1 MAEHLETM
9 AIQWHLGFLGAA
21 EIELIS
27 NKEDLEFLREF
38 QLSKEPLR
46 MDLLIIKK
54 PDKVRIHNEIGH
66 IFKRYNVIEYKSPD
80 DGLSIDDFYKTIG
93 YACLYKGLGESVNEI
108 PAEELTVSVFR
119 ETYPRELFKALK
131 KSGANIQL
139 HSQGIYYIKGQMLFD
154 TQVVVTGQ
162 LKNEAHRS
170 LRILSKHA
178 QKEDVQAFIA
188 ESMRLT
194 APGDRNNIDAILQV
208 SASANRALYE
218 EVRRDSNMCEA
229 LKELMKDEI
238 DKERQEA
245 AQIATQDT
253 ILENIKSLMH
263 NLNLSAE
270 QAMAALNIPVPNR
283 SGYISRL

>member
-1 MAEHLETM
+1 M
-9 AIQWHLGFLGAA
+9 
-21 EIELIS
+21 
-27 NKEDLEFLREF
+27 
-38 QLSKEPLR
+38 
-46 MDLLIIKK
+46 
-54 PDKVRIHNEIGH
+54 
-66 IFKRYNVIEYKSPD
+66 
-80 DGLSIDDFYKTIG
+80 
-93 YACLYKGLGESVNEI
+93 
-108 PAEELTVSVFR
+108 
-119 ETYPRELFKALK
+119 K

-238 DKERQEA
+238 EKERQEA
-245 AQIATQDT
+245 AQDT

>member
-1 MAEHLETM
+1 MDRRYD
-9 AIQWHLGFLGAA
+9 
-21 EIELIS
+21 S
-27 NKEDLEFLREF
+27 
-38 QLSKEPLR
+38 LSMGSK
-46 MDLLIIKK
+46 
-54 PDKVRIHNEIGH
+54 N
-66 IFKRYNVIEYKSPD
+66 
-80 DGLSIDDFYKTIG
+80 LSLT
-93 YACLYKGLGESVNEI
+93 KG
-108 PAEELTVSVFR
+108 TV
-119 ETYPRELFKALK
+119 Y
-131 KSGANIQL
+131 
-139 HSQGIYYIKGQMLFD
+139 
-154 TQVVVTGQ
+154 VVTGQ

-238 DKERQEA
+238 EKERQEA
-245 AQIATQDT
+245 AKAAAKIATQDT

-263 NLNLSAE
+263 NLNFSAE

>member
-1 MAEHLETM
+1 M
-9 AIQWHLGFLGAA
+9 
-21 EIELIS
+21 
-27 NKEDLEFLREF
+27 
-38 QLSKEPLR
+38 
-46 MDLLIIKK
+46 
-54 PDKVRIHNEIGH
+54 
-66 IFKRYNVIEYKSPD
+66 
-80 DGLSIDDFYKTIG
+80 
-93 YACLYKGLGESVNEI
+93 
-108 PAEELTVSVFR
+108 
-119 ETYPRELFKALK
+119 K
-131 KSGANIQL
+131 KSGANIEL

-263 NLNLSAE
+263 NLNFSAE

>member
-1 MAEHLETM
+1 MP
-9 AIQWHLGFLGAA
+9 
-21 EIELIS
+21 IS
-27 NKEDLEFLREF
+27 QGDGKIKSRTKAQTTDC
-38 QLSKEPLR
+38 LST
-46 MDLLIIKK
+46 
-54 PDKVRIHNEIGH
+54 
-66 IFKRYNVIEYKSPD
+66 IFIR
-80 DGLSIDDFYKTIG
+80 L
-93 YACLYKGLGESVNEI
+93 
-108 PAEELTVSVFR
+108 FR

-131 KSGANIQL
+131 KSGVNIEL

-238 DKERQEA
+238 EKERQEA
-245 AQIATQDT
+245 AQDT

-263 NLNLSAE
+263 NLNFSAE

>member
-1 MAEHLETM
+1 M
-9 AIQWHLGFLGAA
+9 
-21 EIELIS
+21 LIS
-27 NKEDLEFLREF
+27 YNEDLEFLREF

-131 KSGANIQL
+131 KSGVNIEL

-238 DKERQEA
+238 EKERQEA
-245 AQIATQDT
+245 AQDT

-263 NLNLSAE
+263 NLNFSAE

>member
-1 MAEHLETM
+1 
-9 AIQWHLGFLGAA
+9 
-21 EIELIS
+21 
-27 NKEDLEFLREF
+27 
-38 QLSKEPLR
+38 
-46 MDLLIIKK
+46 
-54 PDKVRIHNEIGH
+54 
-66 IFKRYNVIEYKSPD
+66 
-80 DGLSIDDFYKTIG
+80 
-93 YACLYKGLGESVNEI
+93 
-108 PAEELTVSVFR
+108 
-119 ETYPRELFKALK
+119 
-131 KSGANIQL
+131 
-139 HSQGIYYIKGQMLFD
+139 MLFD

-238 DKERQEA
+238 EKERQEA
-245 AQIATQDT
+245 AQDT

-283 SGYISRL
+283 SGYISRLW

>member
-9 AIQWHLGFLGAA
+9 AIQWHLGFLGAT

-131 KSGANIQL
+131 KSGVNIEL

-238 DKERQEA
+238 EKERQEA
-245 AQIATQDT
+245 AQDT

-263 NLNLSAE
+263 NLNFSAE